1 VNKMRR
7 GYCVR
12 RKGFGQRVTTRLDE
26 AGSLTAF
33 VAVLSLS
40 LFVLVGIVVDAGRA
54 IAARSAAMTEA
65 QQAARAGAGQ
75 ISVDAL
81 RSGQIEI
88 DPGAAVLA
96 ADEFL
101 ASVGQLGTASVV
113 GQTVTVH
120 IASTESTAILGIIGI
135 NAITVS
141 VTASATY
148 VHGVTQED

>member
-1 VNKMRR
+1 
-7 GYCVR
+7 
-12 RKGFGQRVTTRLDE
+12 
-26 AGSLTAF
+26 LTAF